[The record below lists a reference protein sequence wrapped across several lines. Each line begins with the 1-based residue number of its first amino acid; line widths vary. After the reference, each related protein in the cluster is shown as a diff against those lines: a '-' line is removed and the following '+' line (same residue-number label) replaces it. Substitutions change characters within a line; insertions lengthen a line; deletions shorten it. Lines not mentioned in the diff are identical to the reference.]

1 MGVRLKRI
9 LNTRKNGGKRRQKKS
24 CKRVCKPLKTKLCRK
39 SLHDRGSCLRNSTRK
54 FNAKKRRKKTC
65 KRVYKPLKT
74 RRFWKSVN
82 GRGSC
87 LRNRT
92 RKFNGKRC
100 TKIGG
105 KKPLFDYKKY
115 LCCGYYPDD
124 EEDSLRNIID
134 EYWENLKKI
143 RADRVDYPYS
153 APAEITLYN
162 SIYKIMVLKYCDLK
176 EGVHGAVE
184 RQTTQSGG
192 RQLDLK
198 REAEEMVLEYYS
210 QRHKTGCSLI
220 ESVVHS
226 KLAHGAPV
234 ADPDDV
240 EGFNI
245 MHNVYSISTYVQ
257 LIKVHKENIIMFIKW
272 VNLIHMFNNSR
283 NIKVSPNSLIAKF
296 EKYLEYKLE
305 SRFTRDRRAEA
316 AARMEDMKRFL
327 NKTVSTARVLRR
339 ESVRRKLGK
348 ETEEAINDMALY
360 NNMLKA
366 REEVFQKEI
375 EFTRMLCRYVHIHLL
390 LAENANDDIA
400 INKYLKNIK
409 LFPQDDDF
417 ADDPNYYVK
426 EVAKKLFPHL
436 LVKINKAI
444 DDEGGELERQLYAA
458 EARVAAARVERE
470 RELDAA
476 EARGYGGLG
485 GGGYNNPP
493 TVDNAWYGEKR
504 DVILDTY
511 GLFANATR
519 AKVPVDDTADGG
531 YDRVVVEAQREF
543 SLAADDIIEEH
554 LAFTN
559 LFKEFKNLSLLIIQ
573 KYDIDMG
580 KKNEKEEQNI
590 QKNLDLNFSVEFE
603 NQSREDQE
611 NEQFFK
617 AILRENKELNFS
629 VPKLFFPVKDESV
642 GQSKLIQSAMRYTI
656 GVPDPDDLYE
666 DDSERVRRLLFPKIN
681 IPHHAEGTLLR
692 FDAYLHRI
700 KAKNLL
706 LYNINDNEELVI
718 KVGIQLKQMTD
729 KFENSDANTSWFFDS
744 VDENDWR
751 LVLDGIKNAC
761 GAEKPMVVENYWDY
775 SVELAK
781 EEMENALQKI
791 SEAKQADEALLQQ
804 KWPSTKISRA
814 PPLRWAL
821 DGVRDIKKVSDGVR
835 DFFDGKQWVP
845 AEKQRG
851 AE

>member
-192 RQLDLK
+192 KQLNLK

-210 QRHKTGCSLI
+210 QKHETGCSLI
-220 ESVVHS
+220 EHVVRSQLDHS
-226 KLAHGAPV
+226 APPV
-234 ADPDDV
+234 EDPDDV

-272 VNLIHMFNNSR
+272 VNLRHMFNNSR
-283 NIKVSPNSLIAKF
+283 NIKVSPNYLIAKF

-305 SRFTRDRRAEA
+305 SRRGVDRRVEA
-316 AARMEDMKRFL
+316 AATMEDMKRFL
-327 NKTVSTARVLRR
+327 KTVSTAR
-339 ESVRRKLGK
+339 KLISDVARARALK
-348 ETEEAINDMALY
+348 PRDHARSASLSAASEALDDITLY
-360 NNMLKA
+360 SNMLKA
-366 REEVFQKEI
+366 RKEVFQKEI

-390 LAENANDDIA
+390 LDDNANDDIA

-409 LFPQDDDF
+409 LFPQDDF
-417 ADDPNYYVK
+417 SDDPNYYVK
-426 EVAKKLFPHL
+426 DVVKKLFPHL

-444 DDEGGELERQLYAA
+444 DDEGGERERELYAA
-458 EARVAAARVERE
+458 EARVERE
-470 RELDAA
+470 QQGRPLYAA
-476 EARGYGGLG
+476 EARVDGGRG
-485 GGGYNNPP
+485 GGGDESDDDDAIRSILSAFY
-493 TVDNAWYGEKR
+493 
-504 DVILDTY
+504 LDTY

-519 AKVPVDDTADGG
+519 AKVTDGG
-531 YDRVVVEAQREF
+531 YGRAVVEAQREF

-554 LAFTN
+554 LKFTN

-580 KKNEKEEQNI
+580 EKNEKEEQNI

-603 NQSREDQE
+603 NQSREDKE
-611 NEQFFK
+611 KEQFFK
-617 AILRENKELNFS
+617 AILRENKALNFS
-629 VPKLFFPVKDESV
+629 VPKLFFPDKDESV
-642 GQSKLIQSAMRYTI
+642 GQSHLIENAMLYTI
-656 GVPDPDDLYE
+656 GVPDPDEVGLTDAEAAL
-666 DDSERVRRLLFPKIN
+666 ERERLLLFPKIN

-718 KVGIQLKQMTD
+718 QVGIQLKQMTD

-821 DGVRDIKKVSDGVR
+821 DGVRD
-835 DFFDGKQWVP
+835 FGKQWVP
-845 AEKQRG
+845 ARR
-851 AE
+851 